1 MPNQPHRKPDPNQ
14 IMDYEIRVKGHLGP
28 EWADWFGGL
37 TVHLDE
43 SGETLISCP
52 GLDQAALHGVL
63 KKVRDLGLMLVS
75 VNPITKIEK
84 E

>member
-1 MPNQPHRKPDPNQ
+1 MLNQPHRKPDPNQ

-43 SGETLISCP
+43 GGETLISCP